1 MGTKNIGIYVH
12 IPFCKKKCE
21 YCDFKSYTGKES
33 LIEQYIKWVKYELQ
47 EVGEG
52 NRKDYEEGR
61 DDLVIV
67 KSIYIGGGTP
77 SIILAKYISEILETI
92 KQYFILG
99 DIDNL
104 EKNNSTNDELIKQLF
119 NHQSIDN
126 TNNNIANLANN
137 IKTTEDVENK
147 VENTE
152 ITIEVNP
159 GTVDE
164 AKLKEYKKCG
174 INRLSIGLQSTNDRI
189 LKTLGRIHTYTDFL
203 NTYNTARKIGF
214 ENINV
219 DLMLG
224 IPNQT
229 IEDVEESINNIIKL
243 SPEHISTYSLILEE
257 GTPFYNKLEAN
268 EITLPS
274 DEIERKMYWLVKTKL
289 EEAGYTH
296 YEISN
301 FAKKGYESKH
311 NLACWNQEEYI
322 GIGAAAHSYTNNVR
336 YSNVDTIEEY
346 INNYETGNEVDN
358 IIFHE
363 KQNKTSKMQEFMLLG
378 LRKIDGVH
386 IQDFKNKFGE
396 NPIFLYRKELEKLV
410 NENLVEIDGDT
421 IKLTNQGLDLANLV
435 WEEFV

>member
-1 MGTKNIGIYVH
+1 METKNVGIYVH

-33 LIEQYIKWVKYELQ
+33 LIKQYIKWVKYELQ

-77 SIILAKYISEILETI
+77 SIIPAKYISEILETI
-92 KQYFILG
+92 KKHFVL
-99 DIDNL
+99 DSMDNL
-104 EKNNSTNDELIKQLF
+104 AKNDK
-119 NHQSIDN
+119 
-126 TNNNIANLANN
+126 AN
-137 IKTTEDVENK
+137 ENK
-147 VENTE
+147 TITKNDINKTGNIE

-164 AKLKEYKKCG
+164 EKLKEYKKCG
-174 INRLSIGLQSTNDRI
+174 INRLSIGLQSTQDRI
-189 LKTLGRIHTYTDFL
+189 LKTLGRIHSYSDFL
-203 NTYNTARKIGF
+203 NTYNIARKIGF

-229 IEDVEESINNIIKL
+229 IEDVEQSINNIIKL
-243 SPEHISTYSLILEE
+243 SPEHISTYSLIIEE

-268 EITLPS
+268 KITLPS
-274 DEIERKMYWLVKTKL
+274 DELERQMYWLVKTKL

-322 GIGAAAHSYTNNVR
+322 GIGASAHSYTNNVR

-346 INNYETGNEVDN
+346 VNNYETGKEVDN

-363 KQNKTSKMQEFMLLG
+363 KQNKSSKMQEFMMLG
-378 LRKIDGVH
+378 LRKIDGIKV
-386 IQDFKNKFGE
+386 QDFKNKFGE
-396 NPIFLYRKELEKLV
+396 NPIFVYRRELEKLV
-410 NENLVEIDGDT
+410 NENLLEIDGDT
-421 IKLTNQGLDLANLV
+421 IKLTNKGIDLANLV